1 MYLCGIW
8 EIVSGLG
15 NAKGAERRW
24 RNVLN
29 KDTIAAYSF
38 FLFIEAVRELELSY
52 VYTARV
58 VRIFFWLLWI
68 YIVVL
73 ELDLLHKHNFL
84 ASNSI
89 LYLSEH
95 ESKDL

>member
-24 RNVLN
+24 RNVLD

-58 VRIFFWLLWI
+58 VHFFGFYGYILLFLNL
-68 YIVVL
+68 IVYT
-73 ELDLLHKHNFL
+73 NIIFL

-95 ESKDL
+95 KSKHL

>member
-24 RNVLN
+24 RNVLD

-38 FLFIEAVRELELSY
+38 FFVHRSGP
-52 VYTARV
+52 
-58 VRIFFWLLWI
+58 
-68 YIVVL
+68 
-73 ELDLLHKHNFL
+73 
-84 ASNSI
+84 
-89 LYLSEH
+89 
-95 ESKDL
+95 